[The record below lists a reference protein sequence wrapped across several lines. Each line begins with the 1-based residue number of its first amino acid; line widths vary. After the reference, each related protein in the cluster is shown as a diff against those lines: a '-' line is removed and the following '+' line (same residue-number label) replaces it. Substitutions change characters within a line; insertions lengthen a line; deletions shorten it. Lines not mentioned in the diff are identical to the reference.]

1 MGKTT
6 RKIRLAVTAGDPYG
20 IGPEVI
26 LGALDALAGKAEL
39 TVYGDPEQFGDA
51 IRVVAVPAPPGPAA
65 PSAAGGRAALRA
77 LELAIGAIQGGEH
90 DALTTGPISKQACGM
105 ADGPIDG
112 HTPLLGRAFEA
123 EPLMTF
129 VWDENEPA
137 VALLT
142 HHIPLRAVP
151 ASLTSDKVVGAVH
164 TLRAAGYERI
174 AVLGLN
180 PHAGEG
186 GRLGTEEID
195 FIAPAVQ
202 RLAAAGLT
210 VFGPLP
216 GDAAF
221 AHRERFDAILA
232 LYHDQG
238 LGPVKAL
245 AFDRAVQVT
254 RGLPV
259 VRTSPAHGTAF
270 DIAGQ
275 GKASPNSMRAA
286 MEWAIRL
293 ATH

>member
-1 MGKTT
+1 M
-6 RKIRLAVTAGDPYG
+6 
-20 IGPEVI
+20 I
-26 LGALDALAGKAEL
+26 LGALAGLEAEV
-39 TVYGDPEQFGDA
+39 TVYGDPEQFGD
-51 IRVVAVPAPPGPAA
+51 VVAVVPVPAPPGPAA
-65 PSAAGGRAALRA
+65 PSAAGGRAALAA
-77 LELAIGAIQGGEH
+77 LDLAIAAIQRGEH
-90 DALTTGPISKQACGM
+90 DALTTGPISKQACGL

-129 VWDENEPA
+129 VWDEDEPA

-151 ASLTSDKVVGAVH
+151 ASLTSDKVEGAVH

-202 RLAAAGLT
+202 RLTAEGLA

-286 MEWAIRL
+286 MDWAIRL
-293 ATH
+293 ATR

>member
-6 RKIRLAVTAGDPYG
+6 RTIRLAVTAGDPYG

-26 LGALDALAGKAEL
+26 LGALPGLDAEV
-39 TVYGDPEQFGDA
+39 TIYGDPATFGDA
-51 IRVVAVPAPPGPAA
+51 AEVVAVPALPGPAE
-65 PSAAGGRAALRA
+65 PSAAGGRAALKA
-77 LELAIGAIQGGEH
+77 LQLAIDAIRNGEH
-90 DALTTGPISKQACGM
+90 DALCTAPISKEACGL

-123 EPLMTF
+123 DPLMTF
-129 VWDENEPA
+129 VWDEDEPA

-151 ASLTSDKVVGAVH
+151 ASLTSDKVERAVR
-164 TLRAAGYERI
+164 TLHDAGYERI

-195 FIAPAVQ
+195 FVAPAVN
-202 RLAAAGLT
+202 RLAAEGLA
-210 VFGPLP
+210 VSGPLP

-221 AHRERFDAILA
+221 AHRRRYDAILA

-238 LGPVKAL
+238 LAPVKAL
-245 AFDRAVQVT
+245 AFDRAVQVSL
-254 RGLPV
+254 GLPV

-275 GKASPNSMRAA
+275 GKADPRSMRAA

-293 ATH
+293 AAR

>member
-26 LGALDALAGKAEL
+26 LGALAAWTGQAEV

-51 IRVVAVPAPPGPAA
+51 VRVVPVPAPPGTAA
-65 PSAAGGRAALRA
+65 PSAAGGRAALTA
-77 LELAIGAIQGGEH
+77 LELAIAAIQRGEH

-151 ASLTSDKVVGAVH
+151 ASLTSDKIERAVQ

-180 PHAGEG
+180 PHAGEA

-202 RLAAAGLT
+202 RLAAEGLT

-275 GKASPNSMRAA
+275 GKASPNPMRAA

-293 ATH
+293 ATR